1 MSNVEIQSQSLVT
14 EETAQLYEI
23 LINGYY
29 VYLASGL
36 EYQSGFQNIDYTWNG
51 STKNFQYIE
60 IAMSGVRSDLTGAL
74 SEPSLQIACD
84 SLWKNDTW
92 DTATFGFT
100 SLAQYQGARV
110 TRQRIFYDMAVRTTF
125 FPQTYYIKE
134 VSEFDAY
141 SITFTLTPMLGGDTL
156 DLPSARKLDLKDC

>member
-1 MSNVEIQSQSLVT
+1 MTTSINTQSLVT
-14 EETAQLYEI
+14 EETAQLFDI
-23 LINGYY
+23 NINGYNIQ
-29 VYLASGL
+29 LANGH
-36 EYQSGFQNIDYTWNG
+36 QFAGGFTTIGNY
-51 STKNFQYIE
+51 QYIE
-60 IAMSGVRSDLTGAL
+60 IQMSGVRSDLTGAM
-74 SEPSLQIACD
+74 SEPTLQIACD

-110 TRQRIFYDMAVRTTF
+110 TRQRIFYDDPNGFF

-134 VSEFDAY
+134 VSEFNAR

>member
-1 MSNVEIQSQSLVT
+1 MTTSINTQNLVT
-14 EETAQLYEI
+14 EETAQLYDI
-23 LINGYY
+23 LINGYT
-29 VYLASGL
+29 VYLASGHNYAGGFT
-36 EYQSGFQNIDYTWNG
+36 EIPAPSGTY
-51 STKNFQYIE
+51 QYIE
-60 IAMSGVRSDLTGAL
+60 IVMSGVRSDLTGAL
-74 SEPSLQIACD
+74 SEPTLQIACD

-92 DTATFGFT
+92 DSATFGFT

-110 TRQRIFYDMAVRTTF
+110 TRRRIFYDDLNGIF

-134 VSEFDAY
+134 VSEFNAR